1 MTEPSSETIVERRA
15 EHPVLAAFL
24 SFVWQ
29 GLGQAYRHRR
39 RQAVAQGVPVALI
52 AIAVLAVVLTIGPLV
67 FAAYLLN
74 PIVALGVIVLAIVL
88 GAWRIFS
95 IVGAARPGGRLA
107 ALTAVVLVVVVVGTH
122 AWVANAGWSF
132 YQAGQLIYEP
142 IVHGPQLS
150 TPPQSL
156 LPGQTPSPA
165 PTPTPNDGSPL
176 PGIANRVTVLFIGV
190 DNTHGPERGLTD
202 TLIVASFDP
211 VAHSL
216 AMISLPRDTARLPY
230 YDGGEYAPRINSLMQ
245 ATANHPE
252 LYPDGSMGTLVN
264 EMSYLVGI
272 PIDYYA
278 RIDIAGFTA
287 LIDVVG
293 GVDIVNE
300 TTIDDPGYQF
310 SPTDI
315 GFHLDPGAY
324 HLDGKLATAY
334 ARSRHG
340 SSDYERAKRQQQIL
354 LALRNRLKDPI
365 VLANVTGILGAVSQ
379 IIRTNAPLTRL
390 PEIISVAF
398 ATSDAA
404 TRHIVLAPPTYAHRA
419 QNAVGAPTSMT
430 ELTMDAVAALS
441 IELFGTDSRYS
452 ATSP

>member
-1 MTEPSSETIVERRA
+1 M
-15 EHPVLAAFL
+15 
-24 SFVWQ
+24 Q
-29 GLGQAYRHRR
+29 GLPVVLVVG
-39 RQAVAQGVPVALI
+39 AVVAVALI
-52 AIAVLAVVLTIGPLV
+52 IGPLV

-74 PIVALGVIVLAIVL
+74 PMVALGVIVLAVVL
-88 GAWRIFS
+88 GVWRIIS

-107 ALTAVVLVVVVVGTH
+107 ALMALVLVGVVVASH

-142 IVHGPQLS
+142 IALGPQPS

-156 LPGQTPSPA
+156 LPGQTPDLNPSPA
-165 PTPTPNDGSPL
+165 PDGSPL
-176 PGIANRVTVLFIGV
+176 PGISNRVTVLFIGV
-190 DNTHGPERGLTD
+190 DNTHGPDRGLTD

-230 YDGGEYAPRINSLMQ
+230 YGGGEYGPRINTLMQ

-278 RIDIAGFTA
+278 RIDIAGFTS

-293 GVDIVNE
+293 GVDVVLE
-300 TTIDDPGYQF
+300 STIDDPGYQF
-310 SPTDI
+310 SPTEI

-354 LALRNRLKDPI
+354 LALRNRLKDPT

-379 IIRTNAPLTRL
+379 IVRTNAPLTRL

-419 QNAVGAPTSMT
+419 QNDVGAPTSMT

-441 IELFGTDSRYS
+441 IELFGDASRY
-452 ATSP
+452 ATSSP